1 MTVKAGSTTALTVS
15 PTGAVTM
22 SGGFTMGDDLT
33 FTKAAAAITHTGA
46 TSFTISSTGTAGTV
60 TVESVVF
67 NGGAVSGVTTLAA
80 SDDITLSKAAAAITH
95 TGATSFTISS
105 TGTAGTVTV
114 ESVVFNGGAVSGV
127 TTLAA
132 SDDITLSKAAAAIT
146 HTGATSFTISSTGTA
161 GTVAVESVVFNG
173 GAVSGVTTLATSGT
187 ITSVAGDLIIKSDA
201 TTTTFS
207 VAAATG
213 NTVVAGT
220 LSVGGAVSGVTTLA
234 TSGTIT
240 SVAGDLII
248 KSDAA
253 TTKFSVAAA
262 TGNTA
267 VAGTLAVTGTVA
279 STGAFSVN
287 TNKFTVAADTGNTV
301 VAGTLAVTGA
311 VTSTGDF
318 AVGANT
324 LTVAA
329 ATGNTAV
336 GGTLAVTGTTTIADG
351 THSGSW
357 GPSSDARWKHS
368 VQNMSRPLDAVMAL
382 RPVQFE
388 WNADSPA
395 ARSKPSGTVL
405 PSQVGFIA
413 QEVRDA
419 LPANVSDSLVFEV
432 DAEGHLAVDYSKFT
446 ALLVGAVQEQQ
457 HTIAQQQHTIAQ
469 HEQDMLMLRSQHEQ
483 DNQELRRQ
491 LAQLHAVVSELLV
504 QAASGRRA

>member
-67 NGGAVSGVTTLAA
+67 
-80 SDDITLSKAAAAITH
+80 D
-95 TGATSFTISS
+95 
-105 TGTAGTVTV
+105 
-114 ESVVFNGGAVSGV
+114 
-127 TTLAA
+127 
-132 SDDITLSKAAAAIT
+132 
-146 HTGATSFTISSTGTA
+146 
-161 GTVAVESVVFNG
+161 G
-173 GAVSGVTTLATSGT
+173 GAVSGVTTLATSGA

-201 TTTTFS
+201 TTP
-207 VAAATG
+207 
-213 NTVVAGT
+213 
-220 LSVGGAVSGVTTLA
+220 
-234 TSGTIT
+234 
-240 SVAGDLII
+240 
-248 KSDAA
+248 
-253 TTKFSVAAA
+253 KFSVAAA

-267 VAGTLAVTGTVA
+267 VAGTLAVTGT
-279 STGAFSVN
+279 
-287 TNKFTVAADTGNTV
+287 
-301 VAGTLAVTGA
+301 

-336 GGTLAVTGTTTIADG
+336 GGTLAVTGTTTIAAG

-395 ARSKPSGTVL
+395 ARSQPIGAVL

-457 HTIAQQQHTIAQ
+457 HRSAQLQ
-469 HEQDMLMLRSQHEQ
+469 QDME
-483 DNQELRRQ
+483 E
-491 LAQLHAVVSELLV
+491 
-504 QAASGRRA
+504 